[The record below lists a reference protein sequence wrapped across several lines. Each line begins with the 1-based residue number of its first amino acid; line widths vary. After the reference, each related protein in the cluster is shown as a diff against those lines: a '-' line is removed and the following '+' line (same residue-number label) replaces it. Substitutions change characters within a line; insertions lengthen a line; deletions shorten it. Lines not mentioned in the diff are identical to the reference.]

1 MASGAQSTA
10 IARVSSTSALPVATK
25 AKSDDELL
33 DSWVASLGSE
43 HSQRNFR
50 VTIERFLAALGCGL
64 RQAVVEDVREAVA
77 TVTTGTAPSTTRQ
90 YTLRIKAFLTY
101 AHRLGYT
108 LFNAGV
114 VIRAPKADRALV
126 KRIVSELD
134 IRDLIR
140 AAGTSRNGMIA
151 IVFYTAGIRISEL
164 VALDC
169 GDVIT
174 QQPNGRVQLHI
185 IGKGNKAREV
195 LLPPSVGEK
204 VRVFVGGRAAEA
216 PLFSTPRGARLQVR
230 SVRHVI
236 KKMAK
241 KAKINSKLSP
251 HWMRHAHA
259 SHALD
264 RGASVAEV
272 AANLGHESVS
282 TTSAY
287 LHAKPGSSSADK
299 LDPEV
304 WKDTG
309 T

>member
-1 MASGAQSTA
+1 
-10 IARVSSTSALPVATK
+10 
-25 AKSDDELL
+25 LL
-33 DSWVASLGSE
+33 DSWIDSLESD
-43 HSQRNFR
+43 HSKRNFR
-50 VTIERFLAALGCGL
+50 VTIERFLEALSGPL
-64 RQAVVEDVREAVA
+64 RQAVVEEVREAIGKV
-77 TVTTGTAPSTTRQ
+77 TVGTAPSTTRQ

-108 LFNAGV
+108 VFNAGV
-114 VIRAPKADRALV
+114 AIRAPKADRALV

-151 IVFYTAGIRISEL
+151 IVFYTGGLRISEL
-164 VALDC
+164 VALTC

-174 QQPNGRVQLHI
+174 QPNGRVQLHVV
-185 IGKGNKAREV
+185 GKGNKAREV

-216 PLFSTPRGARLQVR
+216 PLFSTPRGSQIRVR
-230 SVRHVI
+230 SVRHII

-259 SHALD
+259 SHSLD

-272 AANLGHESVS
+272 AANLGHESVA

-287 LHAKPGSSSADK
+287 LHAKPGSSSGDR

-304 WKDTG
+304 WKETG

>member
-1 MASGAQSTA
+1 MSSAQSTA
-10 IARVSSTSALPVATK
+10 LARVSSTSTLPVATK
-25 AKSDDELL
+25 AKSDIELL
-33 DSWVASLGSE
+33 ESWIASLGSQHTRE
-43 HSQRNFR
+43 KFSA
-50 VTIERFLAALGCGL
+50 TAYRFLEALGCPM
-64 RQAVVEDVREAVA
+64 RQATVEEVRDAIDVLTKGLAA
-77 TVTTGTAPSTTRQ
+77 STARQ
-90 YTLRIKAFLTY
+90 YTLRVKGLLTY
-101 AHRLGYT
+101 AHKLGYT
-108 LFNAGV
+108 MFNAGIA
-114 VIRAPKADRALV
+114 IRAPKADRALI

-140 AAGTSRNGMIA
+140 AAGTGRNGMIA
-151 IVFYTAGIRISEL
+151 IVFYTAGVRIAEL
-164 VALDC
+164 VHLDC

-174 QQPNGRVQLHI
+174 QPNGRVQLHVV
-185 IGKGNKAREV
+185 GKGNKAREV

-204 VRVFVGGRAAEA
+204 VLSFIGGRAVEA
-216 PLFSTPRGARLQVR
+216 PLFATPRGGRLRER

-241 KAKINSKLSP
+241 KAKINTKLSP

-272 AANLGHESVS
+272 ASNLGHESIA

-287 LHAKPGSSSADK
+287 LHAKPGSSSGDK
-299 LDPEV
+299 LDPDV
-304 WKDTG
+304 WKDVG